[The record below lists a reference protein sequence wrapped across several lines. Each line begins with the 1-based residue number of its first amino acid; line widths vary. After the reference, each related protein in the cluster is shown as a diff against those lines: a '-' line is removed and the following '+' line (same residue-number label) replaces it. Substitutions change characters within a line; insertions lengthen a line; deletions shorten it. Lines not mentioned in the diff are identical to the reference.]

1 MEKVNN
7 FLYFGGCFDN
17 FIWKKPLKVINV
29 DSFYG
34 ICIDDKLNN
43 YVDIELGM
51 KEDSVM
57 RITIQF
63 NSIQFFLL
71 NNSLK

>member
-1 MEKVNN
+1 MERVKN

-17 FIWKKPLKVINV
+17 FIWKKPLIVINV

-43 YVDIELGM
+43 YVDIELRM
-51 KEDSVM
+51 KEDSVL
-57 RITIQF
+57 RITISWNKQKYG
-63 NSIQFFLL
+63 L
-71 NNSLK
+71 

>member
-1 MEKVNN
+1 M
-7 FLYFGGCFDN
+7 
-17 FIWKKPLKVINV
+17 INV

-43 YVDIELGM
+43 YVDIELRM

-63 NSIQFFLL
+63 NSIQFFSAQCPKIIAR
-71 NNSLK
+71 NYRI